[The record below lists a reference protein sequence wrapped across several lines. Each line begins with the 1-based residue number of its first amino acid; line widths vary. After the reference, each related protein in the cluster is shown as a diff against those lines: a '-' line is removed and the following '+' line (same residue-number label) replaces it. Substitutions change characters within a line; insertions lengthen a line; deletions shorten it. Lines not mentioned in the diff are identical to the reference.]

1 VTFKNFLLSA
11 LLVVS
16 CVSGALADVTGSILG
31 NVRDSSSAAVVGAHV
46 VATNI
51 ANNFSKESVTT
62 TEGEYR
68 ILALPPGAYKV
79 TVTATGFDQFV

>member
-1 VTFKNFLLSA
+1 MTFKNFLLAA
-11 LLVVS
+11 LAVIG
-16 CVSGALADVTGSILG
+16 CASGIRADVTGTILG

-51 ANNFSKESVTT
+51 ANNFSKESVST

-68 ILALPPGAYKV
+68 LLALPPGTYKV
-79 TVTATGFDQFV
+79 TVTAHGL